1 MLKIALEPEAAS
13 IYAQYLPI
21 ERNPDG
27 FGMTK
32 EGTRYMIVDIG
43 GMFYKRH
50 PMTTLHFQ
58 SNLIKHYYT
67 LSLRL

>member
-27 FGMTK
+27 FGMIK

-43 GMFYKRH
+43 GMFY
-50 PMTTLHFQ
+50 
-58 SNLIKHYYT
+58 
-67 LSLRL
+67 

>member
-43 GMFYKRH
+43 GIICKSH
-50 PMTTLHFQ
+50 PITTLHFQ
-58 SNLIKHYYT
+58 SFLIRHYYT
-67 LSLRL
+67 LNLRL

>member
-13 IYAQYLPI
+13 IYCQFLPI

-43 GMFYKRH
+43 GM
-50 PMTTLHFQ
+50 
-58 SNLIKHYYT
+58 LIPTWYSMYLTSK
-67 LSLRL
+67 LI